1 MRTQKLLPVNRREE
15 VLRVVTT
22 QGSASVP
29 ELAFQFGV
37 SPDTIRRDLDALAGW
52 GDVVRTHGGALRPKD
67 MVAITP
73 VSVRIASEADAKTRI
88 GMAAAELIE
97 KGETLV
103 VNGGSTTLAFV
114 KALRR
119 ELFGALITNSI
130 SILDQV
136 DPSKF
141 SNIYA
146 IGGELV
152 SASKVTLGPIHFLD
166 TARINVQTAVIGVR
180 AVSSARGISTASVAE
195 ASMIS
200 QMIGIAARTIVVVD
214 ATKFE
219 KAAFASIAPLQDL
232 DILVTNAPPPAPLT
246 AALKTAGVQ
255 LVVAR

>member
-1 MRTQKLLPVNRREE
+1 MRTQKILPVNRREE

-29 ELAFQFGV
+29 ELADQFNV
-37 SPDTIRRDLDALAGW
+37 SPDTIRRDLDVLASW

-67 MVAITP
+67 TISITP
-73 VSVRIASEADAKTRI
+73 VSVRMVSEADAKTRI
-88 GMAAAELIE
+88 GVAAAELIE
-97 KGETLV
+97 KGETLI
-103 VNGGSTTLAFV
+103 VNGGSTTLAFIR
-114 KALRR
+114 ALRR
-119 ELFGALITNSI
+119 ELYGGLITNSI

-136 DPSKF
+136 DASIF

-146 IGGELV
+146 VGGELV
-152 SASKVTLGPIHFLD
+152 SASKVTMGPIQFVD
-166 TARINVQTAVIGVR
+166 SARINIQTAVIGVR

-200 QMIGIAARTIVVVD
+200 QMMGLAARSIVVAD

-219 KAAFASIAPLQDL
+219 KAAFASIAPLQDI
-232 DILVTNAPPPAPLT
+232 DVLVTNAAPPAPLA
-246 AALKTAGVQ
+246 AALKAADVR